1 MMFITGI
8 LIAIYFSLLF
18 LKQFHERSGNQ
29 IQLVHIIG
37 VFIFSILILATLL
50 RFNHFWQISAWML
63 AFAYAG
69 FSFIF
74 IPWLIF
80 TNCKKNK
87 NDLLKNIV
95 AGLGLGIISISLI
108 GYPMHWPYHHELFVI
123 GNIIF
128 FLIYLPWHIFTNKK
142 QQSFDFI
149 FQTFIIAYVLILF
162 VYGIFL
168 KWPVTHL
175 K

>member
-1 MMFITGI
+1 MKNPPTLLGYTTTISLALYAVLKFLHLEGAMLMMFITGI

-29 IQLVHIIG
+29 IQLVHKIG

-87 NDLLKNIV
+87 NRIQELKNSRI
-95 AGLGLGIISISLI
+95 
-108 GYPMHWPYHHELFVI
+108 
-123 GNIIF
+123 
-128 FLIYLPWHIFTNKK
+128 K
-142 QQSFDFI
+142 D
-149 FQTFIIAYVLILF
+149 
-162 VYGIFL
+162 
-168 KWPVTHL
+168 
-175 K
+175 

>member
-1 MMFITGI
+1 MMLFTGI

-18 LKQFHERSGNQ
+18 LKQYEERTGKQ
-29 IQLVHIIG
+29 TQPVHKFG
-37 VFIFSILILATLL
+37 VLIFSILIYATLL
-50 RFNHFWQISAWML
+50 RFNHFWQISGWML
-63 AFAYAG
+63 ASVYTG

-80 TNCKKNK
+80 TDYKKNK

-95 AGLGLGIISISLI
+95 AGLGLGIISISLF
-108 GYPMHWPYHHELFVI
+108 GYHMHWPYHHELFVI
-123 GNIIF
+123 GNVIF
-128 FLIYLPWHIFTNKK
+128 FLIYLPWYIFTNKK

-149 FQTFIIAYVLILF
+149 FQTLIIAYVLILF